1 MVNSLID
8 LASFNQ
14 AQSSAKAFVRDR
26 KLMEQRINF
35 ETFRSGAGLGLAGLG
50 LAGLGLGVNNG

>member
-35 ETFRSGAGLGLAGLG
+35 EPFRSGAGLG